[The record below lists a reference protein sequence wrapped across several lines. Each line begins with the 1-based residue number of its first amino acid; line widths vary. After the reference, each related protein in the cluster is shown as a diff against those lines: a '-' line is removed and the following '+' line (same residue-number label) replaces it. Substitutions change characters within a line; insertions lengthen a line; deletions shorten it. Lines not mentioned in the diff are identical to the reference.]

1 MNVKRFT
8 VIAFVLVLM
17 LAALPTAPQS
27 AVAQEGDC
35 PTAKDS
41 YVIGFAN
48 LTEDI
53 VFTQLVREGLVA
65 TAEEMGNVEL
75 ILADNRL
82 DGATALSNTENF
94 LTQGVD
100 AIIHFQTDEVF
111 GNVIMARARGGRRS
125 GVRDRYPHAGRD
137 LLRRGQLLC
146 GPACG

>member
-35 PTAKDS
+35 PTLKTATT
-41 YVIGFAN
+41 IGFAN

-65 TAEEMGNVEL
+65 AAEELGNVEL
-75 ILADNRL
+75 VLADNKL
-82 DGATALSNTENF
+82 DGATALANTENF
-94 LTQGVD
+94 ITQGVD
-100 AIIHFQTDEVF
+100 GDHRVPDRRSFRQRDHGQV
-111 GNVIMARARGGRRS
+111 RARRASR
-125 GVRDRYPHAGRD
+125 
-137 LLRRGQLLC
+137 
-146 GPACG
+146 